1 MDEKTQNEHKAQ
13 TDPESARRID
23 SALDKNDI
31 EQNTESFENV
41 ESESEILGSKTSA
54 INHQAVENPEP
65 SNSID
70 KEHEGTGSAS
80 EGPHTESERETL
92 PSDSNNDD
100 DVGAVEKD
108 AQSGTEEGDHDG
120 RVRDAKDRVNEDV
133 SHTDSNASDEVV
145 VIQGSSEEKAAT
157 KEIVQEQEDNGGVAD
172 DDPATAIQIVTETTD
187 AEEKIEDITEGK
199 TIEAPARKNAVLKIG
214 VWAILIGAA
223 FSGFFLFDNKS
234 KVKANSQKA
243 LTTPEKTKISPNRH
257 KKTEISKPAE
267 SKINSIYSAKL
278 QEITALRDRL
288 LLKQEEVMHL
298 KKRYQDGIEEL
309 ENKISDK
316 LQKGQSNTFLQAME
330 DSAIAFKLR
339 TIQRRQAYIQ
349 QLEDPSSWIHQAC
362 EELLYIKRRT
372 MMDLQVAE
380 IADGIDMNKH
390 VRNIDAA
397 VRKYQPTA
405 DRLAADMTNAQLEP
419 LEAIWNRI
427 QDKTQLYAPVRAH
440 SQNHIISEQ
449 ICNGIYNRLSELSEI
464 SAETAKCITEMQAS
478 DLFLNRLTEISPA
491 VARQLF
497 KWKGNWVCLNGV
509 RALSPRSAH
518 YLFQWEGNWISLNGL
533 TEFPAEIG
541 ETLLQWDGHQL
552 ELMGLQY
559 AEDFQTRIAL
569 EYLARW
575 EQAGGK
581 LFVPKE
587 VRKKIDELHGEST

>member
-1 MDEKTQNEHKAQ
+1 MDEKTQN
-13 TDPESARRID
+13 
-23 SALDKNDI
+23 
-31 EQNTESFENV
+31 
-41 ESESEILGSKTSA
+41 
-54 INHQAVENPEP
+54 
-65 SNSID
+65 
-70 KEHEGTGSAS
+70 EHEGTGSAS

-108 AQSGTEEGDHDG
+108 AQSGPEEGDHDG

-133 SHTDSNASDEVV
+133 SHTDSNAGDEVV

-288 LLKQEEVMHL
+288 LLKQEEVMRL

-309 ENKISDK
+309 ENEISDK

-330 DSAIAFKLR
+330 DSAIAFTLR

-541 ETLLQWDGHQL
+541 ETLLQWGGHQL